1 VNPLDPTESGPD
13 GLPLN
18 PLPVGPEDEQATT
31 NRLGE
36 VVGGTG
42 EVVGGAADGIDL
54 IGSIGDGISSAA
66 EAVGSA
72 ASGAAE
78 GLGAAAEG
86 VGTAVGAAAEGC
98 GSCSLALLV
107 MLASVGAAVAAVL
120 R

>member
-1 VNPLDPTESGPD
+1 MNPTEFGPD

-31 NRLGE
+31 NRLGDAL
-36 VVGGTG
+36 GGTG
-42 EVVGGAADGIDL
+42 DVVGGAADGIDL
-54 IGSIGDGISSAA
+54 LGSIGDGISSAA
-66 EAVGSA
+66 EAVGSV

-78 GLGAAAEG
+78 AVGSAAEG

-98 GSCSLALLV
+98 GSCSLALL
-107 MLASVGAAVAAVL
+107 LLLTSVGAAVAAVL